1 MNKNPERPTNKV
13 TEEFFKRRFPNK
25 EIQFE
30 KDCGYFYEWTE
41 RFASGMVES
50 FMDEESKLVW
60 KQMQQDGF
68 NLE

>member
-1 MNKNPERPTNKV
+1 
-13 TEEFFKRRFPNK
+13 
-25 EIQFE
+25 
-30 KDCGYFYEWTE
+30 
-41 RFASGMVES
+41 MVES